1 MGLACLLA
9 DSLELRVQE
18 LHQQVAQLQ
27 VEVQALR
34 ESVQELQVRELR
46 KVKAHLVLVREL
58 E

>member
-34 ESVQELQVRELR
+34 ESVWELR
-46 KVKAHLVLVREL
+46 KAKAHLVLVREL